1 MGSHL
6 GQSHRK
12 GVKVPALEG
21 RDLGL
26 GGKKETEE
34 KEAIAK
40 IYGFLSETGGHPYIA
55 NQDQARLMRHLAL
68 TFSQFVLL
76 RLEGVCKQH
85 YKTEHPEHKT

>member
-1 MGSHL
+1 VGSHL

-12 GVKVPALEG
+12 GVKVPSLEG

-55 NQDQARLMRHLAL
+55 NQDQTRLMRYLFL
-68 TFSQFVLL
+68 TICQFELL
-76 RLEGVCKQH
+76 RLEGIIK
-85 YKTEHPEHKT
+85 